1 MTQLKLTKQQD
12 ELWYAYKLNP
22 NSDNYNIAVSYRVKG
37 NLDKEK
43 FKSIYI
49 TIGNHFEAFRTQF
62 IENDGEAAQII
73 RDHFDGELIYQ
84 TLNDATEQKALD
96 TIEAL
101 RAKPFNLEKDWLFRA
116 ILIKADDQT
125 HYFQFV
131 WHHIISDGLTTTI
144 FSEAFEKLYNEGLKA
159 IDQFKTYPLTD
170 YLQYEASIIA
180 NKKNEIIDYWQNY
193 LKGSQQNELAK
204 YTHDDTGKINR
215 KRLNIDSK
223 VLNKL
228 LKTHKTTPFLFF
240 NALISTFIFRC
251 FHLTD
256 IVLSYPKN
264 IRTNDFAN
272 IVGYFVSM
280 FPMRVKVSA
289 DMTFAGLLYNIKQQY
304 KEDRNHQEIAFEE
317 IRKTL
322 KFDVKPNISVMETL
336 IISPK
341 LMIKD
346 SNCSEFRTYY
356 TDSHTLFLAYGTTS
370 DYFEVNYNQNHI
382 PNKFIEY
389 FENLINEVLT
399 NTNKKLSD
407 YEVMSIDQKK
417 KLLYDWNK
425 TDKPYPK
432 NKTIHQLFEKQ
443 VDKHP
448 NNIAVVFENK
458 QLTYA
463 QLNAKANQLARY
475 LRSITPIQPDTFIA
489 IALDK
494 SLEMIIGIL
503 GILKSGAAYVP
514 IDPNYPSDRIQYILD
529 DTKAP
534 LILSQSQY
542 TPRLVSISDAK
553 IISLDNDC
561 YQELPTHNLK
571 SISTANDLAYVIY
584 TSGTTGQPKG
594 VLQSHYNVIRLFA
607 TTNHQFKFTQDDIW
621 ILYHN
626 YVFDFSVWELWGA
639 LFFGGKIMILNDNQK
654 HSLKALCKF
663 IINNKVTVLNQTPTV
678 FYNLLDYINDI
689 KNHSHSLDSLRYI
702 IFGGDKLNFNKLN
715 QYFNL
720 VNNRKLETKII
731 NMYGITE
738 ITVHATFKEVI
749 AKDCNQS
756 SSIIGTPLSDMQC
769 YILNQHGEPT
779 ITGNIGELYIGGAG
793 LAHGY
798 LNKPELTAE
807 KFIPNPFATETDKA
821 NGYDHLYKTG
831 DLVRR
836 LPDGDLEYIG
846 RKDKQ
851 VKIRGFRIELSEIEN
866 SLINITGIRQAVVIN
881 RVVNDEQYLF
891 AYYTANEQINPELVL
906 DKLTNKL
913 PHYMV
918 PNAALQINEIPLT
931 INGKIDMNALPD
943 IRFES
948 STAYIEPKTEQERIV
963 CQAFSNLLLIDKVGI
978 DDDFFKLG
986 GNSIKAIQLAI
997 VLQSNLEIDVAEI
1010 FDLRTPRKLA
1020 NNKRITHDLLISK
1033 LEQIK
1038 HDYANQRIKGH
1049 EKFNLAMSLKKEQY
1063 LSQIANMRA
1072 IKYTTKPIQNVLLT
1086 GATGFLGC
1094 NLLNQL
1100 LTLTP
1105 YKIFLCIRAKNKTHA
1120 IERIAYKYQFYFD
1133 MSLEN
1138 HFADRLVYIPCDL
1151 EKRQIGVS
1159 DEQYHQLTKNIDSI

>member
-1 MTQLKLTKQQD
+1 M
-12 ELWYAYKLNP
+12 
-22 NSDNYNIAVSYRVKG
+22 
-37 NLDKEK
+37 
-43 FKSIYI
+43 
-49 TIGNHFEAFRTQF
+49 
-62 IENDGEAAQII
+62 
-73 RDHFDGELIYQ
+73 
-84 TLNDATEQKALD
+84 
-96 TIEAL
+96 
-101 RAKPFNLEKDWLFRA
+101 
-116 ILIKADDQT
+116 
-125 HYFQFV
+125 
-131 WHHIISDGLTTTI
+131 
-144 FSEAFEKLYNEGLKA
+144 
-159 IDQFKTYPLTD
+159 
-170 YLQYEASIIA
+170 
-180 NKKNEIIDYWQNY
+180 
-193 LKGSQQNELAK
+193 
-204 YTHDDTGKINR
+204 
-215 KRLNIDSK
+215 
-223 VLNKL
+223 
-228 LKTHKTTPFLFF
+228 
-240 NALISTFIFRC
+240 
-251 FHLTD
+251 
-256 IVLSYPKN
+256 
-264 IRTNDFAN
+264 
-272 IVGYFVSM
+272 
-280 FPMRVKVSA
+280 
-289 DMTFAGLLYNIKQQY
+289 
-304 KEDRNHQEIAFEE
+304 
-317 IRKTL
+317 
-322 KFDVKPNISVMETL
+322 
-336 IISPK
+336 
-341 LMIKD
+341 
-346 SNCSEFRTYY
+346 
-356 TDSHTLFLAYGTTS
+356 
-370 DYFEVNYNQNHI
+370 
-382 PNKFIEY
+382 
-389 FENLINEVLT
+389 
-399 NTNKKLSD
+399 
-407 YEVMSIDQKK
+407 
-417 KLLYDWNK
+417 
-425 TDKPYPK
+425 
-432 NKTIHQLFEKQ
+432 HQLFEKQ

-821 NGYDHLYKTG
+821 NGYDRLYKTG